1 MPASLSARYADL
13 IEAGEIERDPA
24 QTALVERLAELES
37 RLRERQLSRKSSQL
51 GWIFSR
57 QQRPEPIRGLYIHGD
72 VGRGKTFLMDLFFE
86 ASTVA
91 RKRRA
96 HFHEFMLD
104 VHERLREFR
113 QQHVNDSNGA
123 DPIRHVAADI
133 SAETLLLCFDE
144 FHVNDIADAMILG
157 RLFGALF
164 EHGVVVIATSNVAP
178 DDLYSGGLQRD
189 RFLPFIALIKQHM
202 EVVRLR
208 ARTDF
213 RLEKLADVSVWYV
226 PADAAATEKLDRA
239 WRRLT
244 GAAPVSP
251 RELHI
256 KGRTLRVPAAAMGVA
271 RFGFHD
277 LCEQP
282 LGAIDYLR
290 LAREFHTLLIDHV
303 PVMGFDERNAA
314 KRFITLI
321 DTLYDNAVKLIA
333 SADAEP
339 DALYE
344 ADEGIERQEFLRTA
358 SRLIEMRSQSYL
370 ALPHGVAEP
379 SAIAGGGIVET

>member
-1 MPASLSARYADL
+1 MPASLTARYADL

-24 QTALVERLAELES
+24 QAALVERLAELES

-113 QQHVNDSNGA
+113 QKHTGDANGA
-123 DPIRHVAADI
+123 DPIKHVAADI
-133 SAETLLLCFDE
+133 GAETLLLCFDE

-157 RLFGALF
+157 RLFGELF

-178 DDLYSGGLQRD
+178 DDLYAGGLQRD
-189 RFLPFIALIKQHM
+189 RFLPFIALIKHHM
-202 EVVRLR
+202 EVVRLQ

-213 RLEKLADVSVWYV
+213 RLEKLAEVAVWYV

-244 GAAPVSP
+244 GAAPSSP

-256 KGRTLRVPAAAMGVA
+256 KGRTLRVPAAAMGAA
-271 RFGFHD
+271 RFSFHD

-290 LAREFHTLLIDHV
+290 LAREFHTLLIDRI
-303 PVMGFDERNAA
+303 PIMGFDQRNAA
-314 KRFITLI
+314 KRFIMLI

-339 DALYE
+339 DALYQ
-344 ADEGIERQEFLRTA
+344 ADEGVERQEFLRTA

-370 ALPHGVAEP
+370 ALPHGAAEP
-379 SAIAGGGIVET
+379 SAAAAGGIVET